1 MDMTNQD
8 DVAERP
14 FHDQVVSRRKFI
26 KAAALTAVA
35 ASATGAGAAIYNQ
48 AVPTETV
55 ITSASNLAAPAVNAA
70 VSPAS
75 SANTDLF
82 TRLAAAQA
90 ENVRL
95 QSALDAAQRQL
106 TNLDQNNQ
114 STASSSE
121 ALSVE
126 LGQANGQIGIL
137 AGLVALYEQ
146 FEAVDMETAVQ
157 NGLTSFSGNMETMLA
172 EVPTLSESIQMGR
185 QALQNFETQIP
196 VLDNG
201 RLWLIDHLSKIER
214 YFQVV
219 EQLLAEAVDRVGP
232 FLQMLT
238 DWFENVKRWLPFGMG
253 QTAAT
258 VMQSITDLIMETPN
272 TLSGLD
278 TNITQPLNVWL
289 NRDQNNETALHQTL
303 IKPLRDDLMTKADTT
318 ISKVQQMDET
328 YKTALKEPV
337 ETAVASQR
345 IIRNL
350 IAEYRQQHGV

>member
-1 MDMTNQD
+1 MTNQN
-8 DVAERP
+8 E
-14 FHDQVVSRRKFI
+14 QVVSRRKFI

-48 AVPTETV
+48 SPANDAVV
-55 ITSASNLAAPAVNAA
+55 TSVSNSAAPVINTA
-70 VSPAS
+70 VSP
-75 SANTDLF
+75 SAPANNDLF
-82 TRLAAAQA
+82 TRLATAQA

-106 TNLDQNNQ
+106 ASLEQNNQ
-114 STASSSE
+114 SNAGNSE
-121 ALSVE
+121 ALTVE
-126 LGQANGQIGIL
+126 LNQANERIGIL
-137 AGLVALYEQ
+137 AGLIALYEEW
-146 FEAVDMETAVQ
+146 EAVDMETAVQ
-157 NGLTSFSGNMETMLA
+157 NGLSNFSGNIETMLA

-185 QALQNFETQIP
+185 QALENFESQIP

-201 RLWLIDHLSKIER
+201 RLWLIDHLSKIED

-219 EQLLAEAVDRVGP
+219 EQLLANAVDRVGP

-238 DWFENVKRWLPFGMG
+238 DWFESVKRWLPFGMG

-258 VMQSITDLIMETPN
+258 IMQSITDLIMETPN

-278 TNITQPLNVWL
+278 TNVMQPLNVWL

-303 IKPLRDDLMTKADTT
+303 IKPLRDDLMPKADTT
-318 ISKVQQMDET
+318 VSKVQQMDET

-345 IIRNL
+345 VIRNL

>member
-1 MDMTNQD
+1 MTNQD
-8 DVAERP
+8 DP
-14 FHDQVVSRRKFI
+14 VVSRRKFI

-35 ASATGAGAAIYNQ
+35 ASATGAGAAIYNK
-48 AVPTETV
+48 ALPNETV
-55 ITSASNLAAPAVNAA
+55 ITSVSNTTAPAISTA
-70 VSPAS
+70 VSNSVP
-75 SANTDLF
+75 TDTF

-95 QSALDAAQRQL
+95 QAALDAAQRQL
-106 TNLDQNNQ
+106 AGLEQNNQ
-114 STASSSE
+114 SSANNSE
-121 ALSVE
+121 ALTME
-126 LGQANGQIGIL
+126 LNQANAHVGVL

-146 FEAVDMETAVQ
+146 LEAVDMETAVQ
-157 NGLTSFSGNMETMLA
+157 NGLTTFSGNIETMLA
-172 EVPTLSESIQMGR
+172 EVPSLSESIQIGR
-185 QALQNFETQIP
+185 QALQNFESQIP

-201 RLWLIDHLSKIER
+201 RLWLIDHLSKIEG

-219 EQLLAEAVDRVGP
+219 EQLLAQAVDRVGP

-238 DWFENVKRWLPFGMG
+238 DWFESVKKWLPFGIG
-253 QTAAT
+253 QTAT
-258 VMQSITDLIMETPN
+258 TIMQSITDLVMETPN
-272 TLSGLD
+272 TISGLD

-303 IKPLRDDLMTKADTT
+303 IKPIRDDLMSKADTAV
-318 ISKVQQMDET
+318 SKVQQMDET

-345 IIRNL
+345 VIRNL

>member
-1 MDMTNQD
+1 MTNQD
-8 DVAERP
+8 
-14 FHDQVVSRRKFI
+14 DQVVSRRKFI

-48 AVPTETV
+48 SFSNEAVVTSISNSTIPTINT
-55 ITSASNLAAPAVNAA
+55 A

-75 SANTDLF
+75 PTDPELF

-106 TNLDQNNQ
+106 ASLEQSNQPSANNG
-114 STASSSE
+114 E
-121 ALSVE
+121 ALTVE
-126 LGQANGQIGIL
+126 LNQANEQIGVL

-146 FEAVDMETAVQ
+146 LEAVDVETAVQ
-157 NGLTSFSGNMETMLA
+157 NGLNTFSGNIDTMLA
-172 EVPTLSESIQMGR
+172 EMPTLSESIQMGR

-214 YFQVV
+214 YFQAV

-238 DWFENVKRWLPFGMG
+238 DWFESVKRWLPFGIG
-253 QTAAT
+253 QTAT
-258 VMQSITDLIMETPN
+258 TIMQSITDLIMETPN
-272 TLSGLD
+272 TISGLD

-303 IKPLRDDLMTKADTT
+303 IKPLRDDLMPKADTAV
-318 ISKVQQMDET
+318 SQAHQMHET

-345 IIRNL
+345 VIRNL
-350 IAEYRQQHGV
+350 IAEYRQQHEV

>member
-1 MDMTNQD
+1 MTNQ
-8 DVAERP
+8 EE
-14 FHDQVVSRRKFI
+14 QVVSRRKFI

-48 AVPTETV
+48 SPANEAVV
-55 ITSASNLAAPAVNAA
+55 TSVSNSAAPAVSAA
-70 VSPAS
+70 VSPS
-75 SANTDLF
+75 SPANNDLF
-82 TRLAAAQA
+82 TRLATAQA

-106 TNLDQNNQ
+106 ASLEQNNQ
-114 STASSSE
+114 SSANNSE
-121 ALSVE
+121 ALTVE
-126 LGQANGQIGIL
+126 LNQANERIGVL
-137 AGLVALYEQ
+137 AGLIALYEEL
-146 FEAVDMETAVQ
+146 EAVDVETAVQ
-157 NGLTSFSGNMETMLA
+157 NGLSNFSNNIDTMLA

-185 QALQNFETQIP
+185 QALENFESQIP

-201 RLWLIDHLSKIER
+201 RLWLIDHLSKIEG

-219 EQLLAEAVDRVGP
+219 EQLLAEAVERVGP

-238 DWFENVKRWLPFGMG
+238 DWFESVKRWLPFGMG
-253 QTAAT
+253 QTAT
-258 VMQSITDLIMETPN
+258 TIMQSITDLIMETPN

-278 TNITQPLNVWL
+278 TNVMQPLNVWL

-303 IKPLRDDLMTKADTT
+303 IKPIRDDLMPKADTT
-318 ISKVQQMDET
+318 VRKVQQVDET
-328 YKTALKEPV
+328 YKTAVQEPV

-345 IIRNL
+345 VIRNL

>member
-1 MDMTNQD
+1 MTNQD
-8 DVAERP
+8 DS
-14 FHDQVVSRRKFI
+14 VVSRRKFI

-48 AVPTETV
+48 ALPNETV
-55 ITSASNLAAPAVNAA
+55 ITSVSNTTAPAISTA
-70 VSPAS
+70 VSTTN
-75 SANTDLF
+75 NTATTDTF

-90 ENVRL
+90 ENVRI
-95 QSALDAAQRQL
+95 QAALDAAQRQL
-106 TNLDQNNQ
+106 ASLEQNNQ
-114 STASSSE
+114 SSANNSE
-121 ALSVE
+121 ALTVE
-126 LGQANGQIGIL
+126 LNQANEHVGVL

-146 FEAVDMETAVQ
+146 LEAVDMETAVQ
-157 NGLTSFSGNMETMLA
+157 NGLTTFSGNIETMLA
-172 EVPTLSESIQMGR
+172 EVPSLSESIQIGR
-185 QALQNFETQIP
+185 QALENFESQIP

-201 RLWLIDHLSKIER
+201 RLWLIDHLSKIEG

-219 EQLLAEAVDRVGP
+219 EQLLAQAVDRVGP

-238 DWFENVKRWLPFGMG
+238 DWFESVKKWLPFGIG
-253 QTAAT
+253 QTAT
-258 VMQSITDLIMETPN
+258 TIMQSITDLVMETPN
-272 TLSGLD
+272 TISGLD

-303 IKPLRDDLMTKADTT
+303 IKPIRDDLMPKADTAV
-318 ISKVQQMDET
+318 SKVQQMDET

-345 IIRNL
+345 VIRNL

>member
-1 MDMTNQD
+1 MTNQD
-8 DVAERP
+8 E
-14 FHDQVVSRRKFI
+14 QVVSRRKFI

-48 AVPTETV
+48 STANDTV
-55 ITSASNLAAPAVNAA
+55 VTSVSNAAAPVINTA
-70 VSPAS
+70 VSPTTP
-75 SANTDLF
+75 ANNDLF

-106 TNLDQNNQ
+106 ASLEQNNQ
-114 STASSSE
+114 STASNSE
-121 ALSVE
+121 ALTVE
-126 LGQANGQIGIL
+126 LNQANERIGVL
-137 AGLVALYEQ
+137 AGLIALYEEL
-146 FEAVDMETAVQ
+146 EAVDVETAVQ
-157 NGLTSFSGNMETMLA
+157 NGLANFSGNLDTMLA

-185 QALQNFETQIP
+185 QALENFESQIP

-201 RLWLIDHLSKIER
+201 RLWLIDHLSKIEG

-238 DWFENVKRWLPFGMG
+238 DWFDSVKRWLPFGMG
-253 QTAAT
+253 QTAT
-258 VMQSITDLIMETPN
+258 TIMQSITDLIMETPN

-278 TNITQPLNVWL
+278 TNVMQPLNVWL

-303 IKPLRDDLMTKADTT
+303 IKPIRDDLMPKADTT
-318 ISKVQQMDET
+318 VSKVQQMDES

-337 ETAVASQR
+337 ETAVAGR
-345 IIRNL
+345 HIIRNL
-350 IAEYRQQHGV
+350 ITEYRQQHGV

>member
-1 MDMTNQD
+1 MTNQD
-8 DVAERP
+8 
-14 FHDQVVSRRKFI
+14 DQVVSRRKFI

-48 AVPTETV
+48 ALPNETV
-55 ITSASNLAAPAVNAA
+55 ITSAANSTAPAISTA
-70 VSPAS
+70 VSTTN
-75 SANTDLF
+75 NTATTDTF

-95 QSALDAAQRQL
+95 QAALDATQRQL
-106 TNLDQNNQ
+106 ASLEQNNQ
-114 STASSSE
+114 SSASNSE
-121 ALSVE
+121 ALTVE
-126 LGQANGQIGIL
+126 LNQANEHVGVL

-146 FEAVDMETAVQ
+146 LEAVDMETAVQ
-157 NGLTSFSGNMETMLA
+157 NGLTTFSGNIDTMLA
-172 EVPTLSESIQMGR
+172 EVPTLAESIQMGR
-185 QALQNFETQIP
+185 QALENFESQIP

-201 RLWLIDHLSKIER
+201 RLWLIDHLSKIEG

-219 EQLLAEAVDRVGP
+219 EQLLADAVDRVGP

-238 DWFENVKRWLPFGMG
+238 DWFESVKKWLPFGIG
-253 QTAAT
+253 QTAT
-258 VMQSITDLIMETPN
+258 TIMQSITDLVMETPN
-272 TLSGLD
+272 TISGLD

-303 IKPLRDDLMTKADTT
+303 IKPLRDDLMTKADTAV
-318 ISKVQQMDET
+318 SKVQQMDET
-328 YKTALKEPV
+328 YKMALKEPV

-345 IIRNL
+345 VIRNL

>member
-1 MDMTNQD
+1 MTNQD
-8 DVAERP
+8 NP
-14 FHDQVVSRRKFI
+14 VVSRRKFI

-48 AVPTETV
+48 SLPNDTV
-55 ITSASNLAAPAVNAA
+55 ITSVSNTAAPAISTA
-70 VSPAS
+70 VSTNTNPAT
-75 SANTDLF
+75 TDTF

-95 QSALDAAQRQL
+95 QAALDAAQRQL
-106 TNLDQNNQ
+106 ASLEQNNQ
-114 STASSSE
+114 SSASNSE
-121 ALSVE
+121 VLAVE
-126 LGQANGQIGIL
+126 LGQANEHIGVL

-146 FEAVDMETAVQ
+146 LEAVDMETAVQ
-157 NGLTSFSGNMETMLA
+157 NGLTTFSGNIETMLA
-172 EVPTLSESIQMGR
+172 EVPSLSESIQIGR
-185 QALQNFETQIP
+185 QALENFESQIP

-201 RLWLIDHLSKIER
+201 RLWLIDHLSKIEG

-219 EQLLAEAVDRVGP
+219 EQLLAQAVDRVGP

-238 DWFENVKRWLPFGMG
+238 DWFESVKKWLPFGIG
-253 QTAAT
+253 QTAT
-258 VMQSITDLIMETPN
+258 TIMQSITDLVMETPN
-272 TLSGLD
+272 TISGLD

-303 IKPLRDDLMTKADTT
+303 IKPIRDDLMSKADTAV
-318 ISKVQQMDET
+318 SKVQQMDET

-345 IIRNL
+345 VIRNL